1 MKSLPDVFLFRV
13 CQYDYV
19 ASIVSTDNY
28 HVETA
33 HEYDPNV
40 TYDTG
45 GWDMAEMLKYFN
57 DAVWTYLGPYM
68 PEVETLEL
76 SAGNLEEVL

>member
-13 CQYDYV
+13 DQNDYV
-19 ASIVSTDNY
+19 AIRVSTHIY

-33 HEYDPNV
+33 HAYDPNV

-45 GWDMAEMLKYFN
+45 GWDMADLLKYFN
-57 DAVWTYLGPYM
+57 NDVWTYLGPYM

>member
-13 CQYDYV
+13 YQNDYV
-19 ASIVSTDNY
+19 ASRVFTDNY

-33 HEYDPNV
+33 HAYDPDV

-45 GWDMAEMLKYFN
+45 GWDTAEMLKYFN
-57 DAVWTYLGPYM
+57 DGVWTYVGPYM
-68 PEVETLEL
+68 PEVEILEL
-76 SAGNLEEVL
+76 SVGNLEEVL

>member
-1 MKSLPDVFLFRV
+1 MKSLPDVFLFRA
-13 CQYDYV
+13 YHNDYV
-19 ASIVSTDNY
+19 AISVSTDNY
-28 HVETA
+28 HVETT

-57 DAVWTYLGPYM
+57 NDVWTYLGPYM

>member
-1 MKSLPDVFLFRV
+1 MKSLPDVFLFHV
-13 CQYDYV
+13 YQNDYV
-19 ASIVSTDNY
+19 ASRVSTDNY

-33 HEYDPNV
+33 HSYDPNV
-40 TYDTG
+40 TYDNG
-45 GWDMAEMLKYFN
+45 EWDMAEMLKYFN
-57 DAVWTYLGPYM
+57 NNVWTYVGPDM